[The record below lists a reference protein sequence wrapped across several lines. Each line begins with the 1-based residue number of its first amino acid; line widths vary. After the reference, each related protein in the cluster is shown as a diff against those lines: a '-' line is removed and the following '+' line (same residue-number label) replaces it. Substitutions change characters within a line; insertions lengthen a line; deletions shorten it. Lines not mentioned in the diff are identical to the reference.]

1 MNIVEDKPTEINIS
15 EPKVKLLGISKDGN
29 IALNFKDA
37 NENID
42 DNTIKLSF
50 IQTPHVI
57 ETGNRFSKELGNLEY
72 VSFEY
77 DKLKLFDVPA
87 NEKIITFAATK
98 DSDDEQIIK
107 TVSNQ
112 ISNPS
117 EVQNTKNYLIDTN
130 ISSYDNSWQNYIL
143 NCIEYMK
150 EFTISSIQM
159 NEKTLMNFW
168 KKFNK

>member
-1 MNIVEDKPTEINIS
+1 MNVVADEPTEINIL

-42 DNTIKLSF
+42 DDTIKLSF

-77 DKLKLFDVPA
+77 DKLKLFDLSA
-87 NEKIITFAATK
+87 KEKMITFAATK
-98 DSDDEQIIK
+98 DSDNEQIVK

-112 ISNPS
+112 ILNPN
-117 EVQNTKNYLIDTN
+117 EIQNTNNYQTN
-130 ISSYDNSWQNYIL
+130 TNVSSYDNPLENYIL

-159 NEKTLMNFW
+159 NEKTLTNFW
-168 KKFNK
+168 KKINK

>member
-1 MNIVEDKPTEINIS
+1 MNVVTDKPTEINIS

-57 ETGNRFSKELGNLEY
+57 ETGNRFSNELGNLEY

-77 DKLKLFDVPA
+77 DKIKLFDLPA
-87 NEKIITFAATK
+87 KDKIITFAATK
-98 DSDDEQIIK
+98 DSDNEQIVK

-112 ISNPS
+112 ILNPN
-117 EVQNTKNYLIDTN
+117 EIQNTKSHPINTN
-130 ISSYDNSWQNYIL
+130 VSNYDNSWQNYIL

-159 NEKTLMNFW
+159 NEKNLMTFW
-168 KKFNK
+168 KKFSK

>member
-1 MNIVEDKPTEINIS
+1 MNVVEDKPTEINIL

-42 DNTIKLSF
+42 EDTIKLSF

-72 VSFEY
+72 VSFDY
-77 DKLKLFDVPA
+77 DKLKIFDLHA
-87 NEKIITFAATK
+87 KEKIITFAATK
-98 DSDDEQIIK
+98 DSDSEQIVK
-107 TVSNQ
+107 TVSNH
-112 ISNPS
+112 ILNPN
-117 EVQNTKNYLIDTN
+117 EIQNTKNYPINTN
-130 ISSYDNSWQNYIL
+130 VSSDDNPWQNYIL

-159 NEKTLMNFW
+159 NEKTLMAFW

>member
-29 IALNFKDA
+29 IALKYKDA

-42 DNTIKLSF
+42 DDTIKLSF